1 MHSVVCFS
9 CLMMANLSSQFNCF
23 MFYCTL
29 ISYTYPLS
37 KKSEGN
43 GLILR
48 EIVEL
53 AVGNDDDN
61 GVMATSDADGR

>member
-1 MHSVVCFS
+1 
-9 CLMMANLSSQFNCF
+9 

-37 KKSEGN
+37 KKIEGN

-48 EIVEL
+48 EIVKL
-53 AVGNDDDN
+53 AVGNDNDH
-61 GVMATSDADGR
+61 GVMVMSDADGH